1 MNVAAVL
8 LDEGRAGMT
17 ATTLVIA
24 MPIMNSQRSS
34 LPLAFTIEAKPMPEQ
49 TQAT

>member
-17 ATTLVIA
+17 VTTLVIA
-24 MPIMNSQRSS
+24 MPIMNCQRNPF
-34 LPLAFTIEAKPMPEQ
+34 PLASTIEAKPMPEQ